1 MFTDYRSDLLIE
13 NLKLLETK
21 IEFNSKEYQLER
33 YPKTED
39 KSLRAWSNAE
49 LLVMNYITDKNIDTI
64 HLYNDR
70 FGVWNCL
77 LSDKKI
83 TTVYTYASQQKA
95 IVKNL
100 KLNNFSTDV
109 NFKTPLADL
118 INVELALL
126 KVPKSLELFELFL
139 QQIHKAAKDKT
150 EVVCCFMTKYFSA
163 SFLKIA
169 EQYFDEIIQT
179 KAWKKARLLVLKKP
193 KKKIDYKE
201 FVNEIIW
208 KGEVVRQYY
217 GVFSSGKIDIGTQF
231 LLENLHVKPNEFKVL
246 DVASG
251 NGIIAY
257 ELVKQQ
263 PALEVTLV
271 DDFNLAIASSQLNI
285 NREKSQFIC
294 EDNLEKLKEENFD
307 LVVSNPP
314 FHFEHENNI
323 EVALNLFE
331 GVKKCLNPQGRFVLV
346 ANKHL
351 NYKTHLEY
359 IFRTVISLKENKKF
373 VIYECEL

>member
-139 QQIHKAAKDKT
+139 QQIHKAANDKT

-285 NREKSQFIC
+285 NTEKSQFIC

>member
-1 MFTDYRSDLLIE
+1 M
-13 NLKLLETK
+13 ETK

-39 KSLRAWSNAE
+39 KSLRAWSSAE
-49 LLVMNYITDKNIDTI
+49 LLVMNYIADKNIDTI

-77 LSDKKI
+77 LNDKKI

-95 IVKNL
+95 VVKNL
-100 KLNNFSTDV
+100 KLNNFSSDV
-109 NFKTPLADL
+109 NFKTPLDDL

-139 QQIHKAAKDKT
+139 QQIHKASSDKT
-150 EVVCCFMTKYFSA
+150 EVVCGFMTKYFSA

-169 EQYFDEIIQT
+169 EQYFDEVIQT

-193 KKKIDYKE
+193 KKEIDYKDLI
-201 FVNEIIW
+201 NEIYW
-208 KGEVVRQYY
+208 KEEVVRQYY

-231 LLENLHVKPNEFKVL
+231 LLENLHVKSNELKVL

-257 ELVKQQ
+257 EVVKQQ
-263 PALEVTLV
+263 QSDAKVTLV

-285 NREKSQFIC
+285 KTENSQFIC

-331 GVKKCLNPQGRFVLV
+331 GVKKCLKPQGRFVLV

-351 NYKTHLEY
+351 NYKTHLGN
-359 IFRTVISLKENKKF
+359 IFRTVTSLKENKKF
-373 VIYECEL
+373 VIYQCEL

>member
-139 QQIHKAAKDKT
+139 QQIHKAANDKT

-169 EQYFDEIIQT
+169 EQYFDEVIQT
-179 KAWKKARLLVLKKP
+179 KAWKKARLLVLKNP

-351 NYKTHLEY
+351 NYITHLEY